1 MSASPEIS
9 VLMVC
14 MGNICRSPT
23 AEGVLRH
30 KLAAAG
36 LEPQVA
42 VDSAGTHGYHVG
54 APPDERSQQHALRRG
69 YDLST
74 QRARRLVAADLQRFD
89 YVLVMDDSNLR
100 EVQALAAEP
109 GPAPRAAVHKLLHF
123 AGRSQADVPDPY
135 YSGASGFEEVLD
147 LVEAACDG
155 LVDHLAQR
163 LRR

>member
-1 MSASPEIS
+1 MAPSPELR

-36 LEPQVA
+36 LARRVV

-54 APPDERSQQHALRRG
+54 APPDERSQQHARQRG
-69 YDLST
+69 YDLSA
-74 QRARRLVAADLQRFD
+74 QRARRLVADDLQRFD
-89 YVLVMDDSNLR
+89 FVLVMDQDNLH

-109 GPAPRAAVHKLLHF
+109 GVRPHAAVHKLLHF
-123 AGRSQADVPDPY
+123 AGRSGADVPDPY
-135 YSGASGFEEVLD
+135 YGGDAGFEQVLD
-147 LVEAACDG
+147 LVEMACDG
-155 LVDHLAQR
+155 LVAHLAQR
-163 LRR
+163 LAR

>member
-1 MSASPEIS
+1 MAASPELS

-23 AEGVLRH
+23 AEGVLRR

-36 LEPQVA
+36 LSQRVA

-74 QRARRLVAADLQRFD
+74 QRARRLVVQDLQRFD
-89 YVLVMDDSNLR
+89 LVLVMDEDNLQ
-100 EVQALAAEP
+100 EVQGLAVEAGAP
-109 GPAPRAAVHKLLHF
+109 GRAAVHKLLHF
-123 AGRSQADVPDPY
+123 AGHSRADVPDPY
-135 YSGASGFEEVLD
+135 YSGAAGFEQVLD

-155 LVDHLAQR
+155 LVNHLAQR
-163 LRR
+163 LRA

>member
-1 MSASPEIS
+1 MASSPDIS

-23 AEGVLRH
+23 AEGVLRQ

-36 LEPQVA
+36 LAQRVV

-69 YDLST
+69 YDLSA
-74 QRARRLVAADLQRFD
+74 QRARRFVVHDLQRFD
-89 YVLVMDDSNLR
+89 FVLVMDQDNLD

-109 GPAPRAAVHKLLHF
+109 GPSPACGGAQAAAL
-123 AGRSQADVPDPY
+123 RRP
-135 YSGASGFEEVLD
+135 
-147 LVEAACDG
+147 
-155 LVDHLAQR
+155 AQR
-163 LRR
+163 RRA